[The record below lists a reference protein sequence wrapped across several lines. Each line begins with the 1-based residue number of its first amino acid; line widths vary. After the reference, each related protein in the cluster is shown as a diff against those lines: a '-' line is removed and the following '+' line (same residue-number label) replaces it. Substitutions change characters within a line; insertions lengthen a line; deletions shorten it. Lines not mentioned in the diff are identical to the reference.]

1 MKQAIILAAG
11 EGRRLRPFTLNRPK
25 AMIFIA
31 GKPIIQYV
39 IESLASNGI
48 QDIKLIVGYK
58 QDQVFDYIGDGKR
71 FGVKVDYI
79 TQSKQLGTAQ
89 ALSRAR
95 GSTDEEFMV
104 LPGDKLI
111 TPETIKNL
119 VRMRPVAMLVKQE
132 ENPSRYGVVRV
143 EKGQIIDINE
153 KPTIPQSNI
162 INTGIYIFDNSIFEL
177 ITTKLDI
184 PEVIND
190 LLRKEI
196 HVSAIETDQP
206 WLDVVYPWDILDLN
220 SAILDKK
227 LATQN
232 GIIEP
237 GVSLSG
243 TVSIG
248 KGTIIRAN
256 SYLQGPIVLGENCDI
271 GPFTCILPSTTLAN
285 DVKIAPFTR
294 IKNSVIDDNVVI
306 GSGSDIED
314 SVIANNCSIGSH
326 FSAYSENT
334 EINMDWQV
342 YAMKIGAMIGEGC
355 EIGSNVI
362 AQPGVIA
369 GNYCK
374 IKPAKIISGKLV
386 DKSIVC

>member
-1 MKQAIILAAG
+1 
-11 EGRRLRPFTLNRPK
+11 
-25 AMIFIA
+25 MIFIA

-48 QDIKLIVGYK
+48 KDIKLIVGY
-58 QDQVFDYIGDGKR
+58 QRDQVFDYIGDGKR

-89 ALSRAR
+89 ALSQAS
-95 GSTDEEFMV
+95 GATEDEFIV

-111 TPETIKNL
+111 TPETIMKL
-119 VRMRPVAMLVKQE
+119 VGMKPPAMLVKQVQD
-132 ENPSRYGVVRV
+132 PSRYGVVRI

-153 KPTIPQSNI
+153 KPPIPQNNL
-162 INTGIYIFDNSIFEL
+162 INTGIYIFEKNIFEL
-177 ITTKLDI
+177 LSTKLDI

-190 LLRKEI
+190 LLQKGESI
-196 HVSAIETDQP
+196 AAIETDQP
-206 WLDVVYPWDILDLN
+206 WLDVIYPWDILSLN

-227 LATQN
+227 LAANN
-232 GIIEP
+232 GIVES

-243 TVSIG
+243 PVSIG
-248 KGTIIRAN
+248 RGTIIRSN
-256 SYLQGPIVLGENCDI
+256 SYLQGPIVLGNNCEI
-271 GPFTCILPSTTLAN
+271 GPYACILPSTTLAN

-294 IKNSVIDDNVVI
+294 IKNSVIGDNVTI
-306 GSGSDIED
+306 GSGSEIED
-314 SVIANNCSIGSH
+314 SVIANNCNLGSH
-326 FSAYSENT
+326 FCAFSEET

-342 YAMKIGAMIGEGC
+342 YVMKIGAMIGEGC
-355 EIGSNVI
+355 EIGSSVV
-362 AQPGVIA
+362 AQPGLIA

-374 IKPAKIISGKLV
+374 IKSLKVINGKLI